1 MNEAKSAID
10 VARYIINYC
19 HDHDMPISNLKLQKL
34 LYLVQGV
41 SLALRDIPMF
51 EDEIEAWD
59 FGPVVPSVYRE
70 FKVFGANEIPRIDF
84 YYDMNFN
91 SDTFLD
97 KIEVTTENFDNQE
110 RIIIEKVIDAFGHL
124 SANEL
129 VRLTHAQDPW
139 KNAYKKSKNETIK
152 NESIKE
158 YFKA

>member
-1 MNEAKSAID
+1 MYSAMK
-10 VARYIINYC
+10 VARYIIAHEKGC
-19 HDHDMPISNLKLQKL
+19 RRSVTNLRLQKL
-34 LYLVQGV
+34 LYFVQAQFLVERNEPCFD
-41 SLALRDIPMF
+41 A
-51 EDEIEAWD
+51 EIEAWD

-84 YYDMNFN
+84 YYDMNYN

-110 RIIIEKVIDAFGHL
+110 RIIIEKVIDAFGRL

-139 KNAYKKSKNETIK
+139 KNAYKKNKNETIE